1 MRANLWYE
9 WRVWSWELEA
19 TLSSIL
25 RRKNEIMSVCRCKQF
40 VIGIAINWGNH
51 TWCFYIFLQN
61 KLITESEKKVRKVRN
76 LRCNRVVLSYL
87 QTVVNLN
94 TGGKWRLKAVICRA
108 FWVRSYQLPCYYLYC
123 LANSKLRGRNWMVG
137 LSVFNQDRWRGS
149 HINESSK
156 LGNREICWKY
166 VMRNFALT
174 LSFSHGLYCLK
185 EKS

>member
-9 WRVWSWELEA
+9 WRVWSWQLEA

-94 TGGKWRLKAVICRA
+94 TGGKWRLKAIICRA
-108 FWVRSYQLPCYYLYC
+108 FWVRSICKWLSLLMWRVFHISQHSKTHWKN
-123 LANSKLRGRNWMVG
+123 NSSLN
-137 LSVFNQDRWRGS
+137 
-149 HINESSK
+149 HIN
-156 LGNREICWKY
+156 LVR
-166 VMRNFALT
+166 ALNSNDNDFVF
-174 LSFSHGLYCLK
+174 LPVFSGILYQDI
-185 EKS
+185 